1 MRNAL
6 LSFLAVSLGL
16 SACSG
21 PDRDLPPDYRAVAV
35 PYERLRSSEARARGR
50 ALFLQHCALCHGE
63 GADGRGLR
71 REGLSKAP
79 ADFTDPAWRQRATP
93 RRIYHAIREGVAGT
107 PMPSWKALEPSE
119 AWDLVAFLL
128 GLSEGGPTPGA

>member
-1 MRNAL
+1 MRKAL
-6 LSFLAVSLGL
+6 LSLLAVSLGL
-16 SACSG
+16 SACSD
-21 PDRDLPPDYRAVAV
+21 PDRDLPAGYRAIPV
-35 PYERLRSSEARARGR
+35 PHERLRSAEARARGR
-50 ALFLQHCALCHGE
+50 ALFQQHCALCHGAR
-63 GADGRGLR
+63 ADGRGLR
-71 REGLSKAP
+71 REGLSKTP

-128 GLSEGGPTPGA
+128 TVSEGGPTPGT